1 MICVLEIF
9 RIFIINNHS
18 VYKSMP
24 SAVGNFLKNQDQL
37 GSGISLNYRGESGFG
52 TILGGCLSLS
62 LSLFIASFMML

>member
-1 MICVLEIF
+1 
-9 RIFIINNHS
+9 
-18 VYKSMP
+18 MP